1 MAVQRQIAIVGN
13 GPSRNL
19 YQSFEGDVCLCNIP
33 QLDIEYDYIA
43 IVDRKAVDYIL
54 ANDLRFEKP
63 ILTTEE
69 LSKFL
74 KNTPSQPVFKEKL
87 MNTASTAAYYFTKHY
102 DEIWLYGCDALW
114 SKNTKSHQDILIP
127 RPTRNSNLH
136 NQWREKWKTVWNTG
150 TKITIVCPNNAEIVD
165 YGENVQW
172 KKTDG

>member
-1 MAVQRQIAIVGN
+1 MVVQKQIAIVGN

-19 YQSFEGDVCLCNIP
+19 YKGFKGEVCLCNIP
-33 QLDIEYDYIA
+33 QIDVAYDYIS
-43 IVDRKAVDYIL
+43 IVDRKAVDYIIKEKL
-54 ANDLRFEKP
+54 SYQKP
-63 ILTTEE
+63 ILTTDE
-69 LSKFL
+69 LAKFL
-74 KNTPSQPVFKEKL
+74 KHTPTQAVFKEKL
-87 MNTASTAAYYFTKHY
+87 MNSAATAAYYFAQTH
-102 DEIWLYGCDALW
+102 DVIWLYGCDALW